1 MATRS
6 STSEYQPSPPTT
18 RLGMGRGKFRGR
30 LGIRRGTT
38 VHPGV
43 KPNCCVAPATNGSR
57 SEGLAASQPT
67 WTTKQMKVTP
77 KV

>member
-6 STSEYQPSPPTT
+6 STSEYQPSPPVN
-18 RLGMGRGKFRGR
+18 RLNQGRVTGA
-30 LGIRRGTT
+30 LGLRRGTT
-38 VHPGV
+38 VHAGV

-57 SEGLAASQPT
+57 SEGLAGSQPT

-77 KV
+77 RYA